1 MTSRK
6 KGRQDEKRG
15 EENEG
20 ESLAARVCI
29 PCFCA
34 TAKIRQTERERETER
49 GEE

>member
-34 TAKIRQTERERETER
+34 TAKIKMEIEETR
-49 GEE
+49 HV